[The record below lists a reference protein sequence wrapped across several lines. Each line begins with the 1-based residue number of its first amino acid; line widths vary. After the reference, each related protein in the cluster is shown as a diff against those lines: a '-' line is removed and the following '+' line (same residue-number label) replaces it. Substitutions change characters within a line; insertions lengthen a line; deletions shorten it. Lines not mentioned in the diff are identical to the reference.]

1 VSSSAAA
8 VDAEWFHLL
17 PGAEPSV
24 FLTGGSMLFD
34 IDQSFFDELSQAEPK
49 AITELRALSAPSPAA
64 PLELAPI
71 AALSLNVAQSCNLA
85 CAYCYADEGR
95 FGGQRRMM
103 DEAVAFA
110 AIDRLIEQAKG
121 RVTIG
126 FIGGEPF
133 MNRRLVH
140 DSVAYAKTIASLRQ
154 VALGFSVTTNA
165 TLLTNDDLR
174 LLRDEAFTV
183 TVSLDGDPAQNKNRL
198 DRRKADSTARTIDA
212 VAPLLLEPGNA
223 RIAARAT
230 LTRDNLD
237 VAERIDWLGARGFV
251 EIGVSPARTGP
262 DAGLRLSDDDWPKL
276 LDQMIR
282 AADVELTR
290 VFAGGAPRFSNLWT
304 ALRAIHRGAARP
316 LPCGSVSTYL
326 SVDVDG
332 AVSSCHRTIGAQV
345 FRMGSVDDGF
355 DAERRREFLNAR
367 TVDRQEPCRSCW
379 ARYLC
384 GGGCHAEVAETGR
397 SGCDY
402 IRGWLD
408 YSLRVYRDIA
418 ARRPELLARGAP

>member
-1 VSSSAAA
+1 
-8 VDAEWFHLL
+8 
-17 PGAEPSV
+17 
-24 FLTGGSMLFD
+24 MLFD
-34 IDQSFFDELSQAEPK
+34 IDQSLFDELSRAEPK
-49 AITELRALSAPSPAA
+49 AISELRSLSAPSPVGA
-64 PLELAPI
+64 LELAPI

-103 DEAVAFA
+103 DRVVAFA

-121 RVTIG
+121 RATIG

-140 DSVAYAKTIASLRQ
+140 DAVAYAKTTASLKRL
-154 VALGFSVTTNA
+154 ALGFSVTTNA

-174 LLRDEAFTV
+174 LLREEAFTV
-183 TVSLDGDPAQNKNRL
+183 TVSLDGGPAQNKNRL
-198 DRRKADSTARTIDA
+198 DRRKANSTARTIDA
-212 VAPLLLEPGNA
+212 IAPLLSEPGAA

-230 LTRDNLD
+230 ITRDDLD
-237 VAERIDWLGARGFV
+237 VADRIDWLSARGFAEV
-251 EIGVSPARTGP
+251 GVSPTRTGP
-262 DAGLRLSDDDWPKL
+262 DGALQLSDGDWPKL
-276 LDQMIR
+276 LDQMTR
-282 AADVELTR
+282 AADIELGR
-290 VFAGGAPRFSNLWT
+290 VFTGGVPRFSNLWT

-332 AVSSCHRTIGAQV
+332 AFSSCHRTVGDQV
-345 FRMGSVDDGF
+345 FRMGSVENGF
-355 DAERRREFLNAR
+355 DAERRREFLTAR
-367 TVDRQEPCRSCW
+367 AVDRQEPCRSCW

-384 GGGCHAEVAETGR
+384 GGGCHAEVVQTGR

-408 YSLRVYRDIA
+408 YSLRAYRDIA